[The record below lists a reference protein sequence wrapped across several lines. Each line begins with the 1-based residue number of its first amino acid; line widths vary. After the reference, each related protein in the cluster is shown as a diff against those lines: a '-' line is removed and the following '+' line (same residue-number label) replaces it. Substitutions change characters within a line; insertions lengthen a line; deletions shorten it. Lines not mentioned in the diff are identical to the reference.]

1 MTATSSPFIPATSGP
16 RSVVAR
22 HPVAAMLILMF
33 VIGWAILIPPAIAGL
48 DLVPVFLLAAVL
60 FAQLLPALLV
70 TAAVGGRPAVRE
82 LFSRVFR
89 WRFSL
94 VWYLV
99 ALLAIPVAALLIS
112 VVFFGTGAVHALLT
126 DRSIQLGYVVSLTA
140 LPLVNLWEETAWTG
154 VIQARLAL
162 GRGPLAAAVIT
173 GLFFQLIHLPLR
185 IGQPLGELVTGLV
198 FAGIL
203 GIGLR
208 ILIGWL
214 YYVSGGSIL
223 LAAIVHVTFNATNN
237 GSLITSAAPGN
248 TFAET
253 IPWLT
258 IGVLGL
264 VVAILTRGRLGA
276 RDGDVERHAGAPVPA
291 ASAA

>member
-1 MTATSSPFIPATSGP
+1 MTATSSPFVPATGGL

-22 HPVAAMLILMF
+22 HPVGATLILMF
-33 VIGWAILIPPAIAGL
+33 LISWAVLVPPAIAGL
-48 DLVPVFLLAAVL
+48 DLVPFFMLAAVL
-60 FAQLLPALLV
+60 LGQLLPAVLV

-89 WRFSL
+89 WRFSV

-112 VVFFGTGAVHALLT
+112 VAFFGNGAVHALLT
-126 DRSIQLGYVVSLTA
+126 DRSIQLGYVASLTA
-140 LPLVNLWEETAWTG
+140 FPLINLWEETTWTG

-162 GRGPLAAAVIT
+162 GRGPLAAAAIT

-185 IGQPLGELVTGLV
+185 IGQPLGELVAGLV
-198 FAGIL
+198 FAAIL

-208 ILIGWL
+208 VLIGWL
-214 YYVSGGSIL
+214 YYVSGASIL

-248 TFAET
+248 SFAET

-264 VVAILTRGRLGA
+264 VVAVLTRGRLGA
-276 RDGDVERHAGAPVPA
+276 RAGDVERYAGAPVPVP
-291 ASAA
+291 SAA